1 MAKSLSD
8 IAFERLPEVAAEIG
22 KETGCRLIVVFGSA
36 ARRDPKPMDLDI
48 AVLPARKKRLDSVS
62 FTNRFI
68 QALSVQEIDVSD
80 LSHAEPV
87 LMMLVAR
94 EGIPLYEA
102 SAGEFNRF
110 VSLAARRFA
119 DTRKFR
125 VAEQQ
130 EIHDYLSERGTAS

>member
-22 KETGCRLIVVFGSA
+22 KETGCRLIVVFGSV

>member
-1 MAKSLSD
+1 MANSLSD

-48 AVLPARKKRLDSVS
+48 AVLPARNKRLDSVS

-110 VSLAARRFA
+110 ASLAARRFA